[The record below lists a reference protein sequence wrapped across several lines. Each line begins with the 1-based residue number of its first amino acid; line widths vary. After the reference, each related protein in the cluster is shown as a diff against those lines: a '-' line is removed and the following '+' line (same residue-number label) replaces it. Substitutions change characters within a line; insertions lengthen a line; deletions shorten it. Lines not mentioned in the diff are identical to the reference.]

1 MGTVVIAIY
10 FDPEKGHIRG
20 DIMKIIWK
28 SLLLISAISFIL
40 FISLFVRGKNMQIKQ
55 MEELTN
61 QSLSFS
67 KSSPPLESPPSMS
80 NQNTKQHYEEGNG
93 GTSYELGAVVSLGV
107 LIISGILVSIT
118 ATKK

>member
-1 MGTVVIAIY
+1 
-10 FDPEKGHIRG
+10 
-20 DIMKIIWK
+20 MKIIWK

-40 FISLFVRGKNMQIKQ
+40 FISLFVRGKDMQIKQ

-67 KSSPPLESPPSMS
+67 KSSPPLEPPPSMS
-80 NQNTKQHYEEGNG
+80 NQKTKHYEEGNV
-93 GTSYELGAVVSLGV
+93 GTPYEIGAVASLGV

>member
-1 MGTVVIAIY
+1 
-10 FDPEKGHIRG
+10 
-20 DIMKIIWK
+20 MKIIWK

-61 QSLSFS
+61 QSLLLS
-67 KSSPPLESPPSMS
+67 KSSPPLEPPPSMS
-80 NQNTKQHYEEGNG
+80 NQKTKHYEEENV
-93 GTSYELGAVVSLGV
+93 GTSYEIGAIASLGV